1 MTYDALLRAA
11 AEQAQPAG
19 AETTDGRSDAPTWD
33 LSDLFAGFDDPQI
46 EVTLA
51 AAGQEAEAIATA
63 YAGTLAER
71 TGDDIALML
80 ARYED
85 LQESIGKVYAFATLN
100 HAANREDPKIGRFVQ
115 MVQERV
121 NAITSHLLFVT
132 LELNRIDDGVMQ
144 AKLESSDKLR
154 SLEPWLRNVRAFR
167 PHQLSDEIEK
177 ILHERSVTGRSAW
190 VRLFD
195 ESMSA
200 LRFPYRGEELTS
212 AQIFD
217 KMSAKDRTVRRDAAS
232 AISQVLA
239 KNIRLTS
246 RITNTIVK
254 DKAIEDGWRKFEK
267 PISARNLGNQ
277 VEDEVVE
284 ALITA
289 VRDAYPRLSHR
300 YYALKARWMGLEK
313 LEFWDRNAPLPED
326 IDKRRSWD
334 DAKVIVLDAYRSFSP
349 ALAELVDRFFTKNW
363 IDAELRPGKDSGAF
377 CHPVVPSVHPY
388 VLMNFQGKARDVMT
402 LAHELGH
409 GVHQLLAAKQ
419 GLLLAGTPLTLAETA
434 SVFGEQLTFRALLGQ
449 AKSPVERRVLLASK
463 VEDMLN
469 TVVRQI
475 AFCEFERRVHDARK
489 EGELTPDDLGDIWMA
504 VQKESLG
511 PAFNYPDEYRNYW
524 SYIPHFVHVP
534 FYVYAYAFG
543 DCLVNALYR
552 RFEEAP
558 EGFEPR
564 YLAML
569 EAGGTLRH
577 KELLAPFG
585 LDASDPAFWA
595 GGLEVLEGYIAEL
608 EEALDADASA
618 AAAKGAQA

>member
-313 LEFWDRNAPLPED
+313 LEFLDRNAPLPED

-608 EEALDADASA
+608 EEALDADASS